1 MYEEEH
7 EEAGEEGQK
16 VEEKKEEEEGE
27 EKEKE
32 EKIWRSAGKM
42 DCLAVSSKISSA
54 RVCNHHELLG
64 PLMEHTYIG
73 IMKCKPYK
81 VS

>member
-1 MYEEEH
+1 
-7 EEAGEEGQK
+7 
-16 VEEKKEEEEGE
+16 
-27 EKEKE
+27 
-32 EKIWRSAGKM
+32 M